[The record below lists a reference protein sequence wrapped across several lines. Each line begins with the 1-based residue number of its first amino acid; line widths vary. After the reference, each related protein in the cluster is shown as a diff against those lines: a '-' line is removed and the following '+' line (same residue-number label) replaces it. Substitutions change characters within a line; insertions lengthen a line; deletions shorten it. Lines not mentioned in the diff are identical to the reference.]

1 MNLSQEEFAA
11 ALRAAGSRAGE
22 PNAATKRLVQRWESG
37 QSVSA
42 RPVYRRALEAV
53 TGRPYRE
60 LGFAGPLEAAAGAVA
75 PTSFGAAGSGTR
87 AGADPDA
94 EADGL
99 SSAGGDAES
108 TAGPGSACCGLAGLA
123 VALEDDPETGW
134 PQAGARVG
142 AQFVD
147 WAAARTARLRRLDD
161 FLGGADTFELYRS
174 ELSRMALV
182 LRQARYGARTAQE
195 LAGLLAQ
202 QAQQA
207 GWAAFDTG
215 RHAEAEYL
223 FDYSHQAACEA
234 GDTALAGN
242 ALALL
247 GYLRNQ
253 TGRPGWNAAAAAYE
267 VAAPAPPGVRALL
280 AQRLGWAYA
289 VIGQPEAAVRAL
301 YLARGHLQE
310 RHTRPVPDWAVWADE
325 REQRVI
331 EGRCWVELGRPARA
345 VELLESALGD
355 YGDDRVRN
363 KALYLTWLTVAY
375 LDARQLDQAVA
386 TASGVLEMAT
396 RIASPR
402 LARRVVAVT
411 RRFAPYRDLR
421 QVRELLDRSVEI
433 PSLERVR

>member
-60 LGFAGPLEAAAGAVA
+60 LGFAGPLETAAGAVA
-75 PTSFGAAGSGTR
+75 RTSHGAAGSGSDTDSNPDES
-87 AGADPDA
+87 AD
-94 EADGL
+94 
-99 SSAGGDAES
+99 SA
-108 TAGPGSACCGLAGLA
+108 AGPGSACSSLAGLA
-123 VALEDDPETGW
+123 VALEEDPETGW
-134 PQAGARVG
+134 PQAGARIG

-174 ELSRMALV
+174 ELNRMALV

-223 FDYSHQAACEA
+223 FDYSHRAACEA

-267 VAAPAPPGVRALL
+267 VAAAAPPGVRALL

-301 YLARGHLQE
+301 YLAREHLQE
-310 RHTRPVPDWAVWADE
+310 RHTRSVPDWAAWADE

-331 EGRCWVELGRPARA
+331 EGRCWVELGRPGRA

-355 YGDDRVRN
+355 YGDDRLRN

-375 LDARQLDQAVA
+375 LEARQLDQAVA
-386 TASGVLEMAT
+386 TAAGVLEMAT

-402 LARRVVAVT
+402 LARRVIAVT

-433 PSLERVR
+433 PTLERVR